1 MSAQELAAKTIC
13 VPVLVFRCS

>member
-13 VPVLVFRCS
+13 DPVLVFRCS